1 KENTA
6 QRVGVSVPELENR
19 YSYIGEYAAGRIS
32 WFQDLF
38 EVREERIFSE
48 NQRDD
53 ELQDAYQ
60 KHRFKEVESRLE
72 TVKRLRHKIKKGE
85 NTQEEPEDE
94 DTQFLRRHWLE
105 YREDHPSP
113 YTPTLGVE
121 VEIREQSVLPPEA
134 KLWSETKREQFLNK
148 KKKPYRETETLGV
161 GAGKD
166 KFWEFANEPTRYYAT
181 LSREVQALIE
191 MGLINP
197 NYPRHP
203 LHITIG
209 GITLGVQMHE
219 LYEHADS
226 RAVTVEE
233 AADHFISGSGKETF
247 VLARTLEAAGW
258 STTGGRLLRPYL
270 TKGEHNAWGVKGV
283 GGVKERKSSEIKLGI
298 REAVEFRTF
307 QLQNLT
313 GLDRTLRSA
322 FLLGA
327 ALHAYQTEARGESV
341 TTGEDPVIREQ
352 LSAIWEKFSHES
364 QKIFS
369 AYNLADPKNAWHAP
383 SY

>member
-1 KENTA
+1 
-6 QRVGVSVPELENR
+6 
-19 YSYIGEYAAGRIS
+19 
-32 WFQDLF
+32 
-38 EVREERIFSE
+38 
-48 NQRDD
+48 
-53 ELQDAYQ
+53 
-60 KHRFKEVESRLE
+60 
-72 TVKRLRHKIKKGE
+72 
-85 NTQEEPEDE
+85 
-94 DTQFLRRHWLE
+94 
-105 YREDHPSP
+105 
-113 YTPTLGVE
+113 
-121 VEIREQSVLPPEA
+121 
-134 KLWSETKREQFLNK
+134 
-148 KKKPYRETETLGV
+148 
-161 GAGKD
+161 
-166 KFWEFANEPTRYYAT
+166 
-181 LSREVQALIE
+181 
-191 MGLINP
+191 
-197 NYPRHP
+197 
-203 LHITIG
+203 
-209 GITLGVQMHE
+209 MHE

-270 TKGEHNAWGVKGV
+270 VKGVHGAWGAKGV
-283 GGVKERKSSEIKLGI
+283 GGVKERKSDEIKLGI
-298 REAVEFRTF
+298 HEAVEFRTF

-341 TTGEDPVIREQ
+341 TTEGDPVIREQ

-383 SY
+383 SYADSADMRAENPFKHLGDTIDEARQHPDSQGAEFVAEIRRLIITTRKQVADIIYKKNFSASEEAL